1 MSNYTEVIGLVA
13 GVCTTIAFLPQVIQV
28 WKLRSARDIS
38 LGMYIV
44 FCIGVLLWLIYG
56 FLIFSFSLI
65 LANLITFILAF
76 IILLMKIIWS

>member
-38 LGMYIV
+38 LGMYVV
-44 FCIGVLLWLIYG
+44 FCFGVLLWLIYG

>member
-44 FCIGVLLWLIYG
+44 FCFGVLLWLIYG